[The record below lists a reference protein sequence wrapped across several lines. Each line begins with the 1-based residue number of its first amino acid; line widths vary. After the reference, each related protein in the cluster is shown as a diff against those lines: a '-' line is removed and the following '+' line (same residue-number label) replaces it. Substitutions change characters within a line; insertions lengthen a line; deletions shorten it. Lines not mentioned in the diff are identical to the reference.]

1 MCHDIH
7 LVPLQDEAGFPMDDL
22 VSKGRHL
29 YFAAGSHNLVQLS
42 GDKVL
47 LATSVNGV
55 ATAAVTEQN
64 IQESRE
70 VAQGV
75 ANWLIS
81 LSLMTGIMQ

>member
-1 MCHDIH
+1 MY
-7 LVPLQDEAGFPMDDL
+7 DL
-22 VSKGRHL
+22 MSEGRNL
-29 YFAAGSHNLVQLS
+29 YFTTGSHNLIQLV

-55 ATAAVTEQN
+55 ATAAVTDQN

-81 LSLMTGIMQ
+81 LSLMIGITR